1 MSINSLTH
9 LSKIG
14 AGLLAF
20 GGIVYEMG
28 RQAQKIGDL
37 IPKIYAM
44 EDDLKATD
52 VTLFEIF
59 GKVSSIEEK
68 VINME
73 KLTLSLILMVF
84 H

>member
-1 MSINSLTH
+1 MSITH

-28 RQAQKIGDL
+28 RQSQKIGDL
-37 IPKIYAM
+37 IPKVYAM
-44 EDDLKATD
+44 EEDQKATD

-59 GKVSSIEEK
+59 GKVLSIEEK

-73 KLTLSLILMVF
+73 KEVNYIRVKLDKN
-84 H
+84 

>member
-1 MSINSLTH
+1 MSLTH

-14 AGLLAF
+14 AGLFAF

-28 RQAQKIGDL
+28 RQSQKIGDL
-37 IPKIYAM
+37 IPKVYAM
-44 EDDLKATD
+44 EEDQKATD

-73 KLTLSLILMVF
+73 KEVNYIRTKLDKK
-84 H
+84 

>member
-1 MSINSLTH
+1 MSISG

-37 IPKIYAM
+37 IPKVYAM

-73 KLTLSLILMVF
+73 KEVNYIRTKLDTK
-84 H
+84 